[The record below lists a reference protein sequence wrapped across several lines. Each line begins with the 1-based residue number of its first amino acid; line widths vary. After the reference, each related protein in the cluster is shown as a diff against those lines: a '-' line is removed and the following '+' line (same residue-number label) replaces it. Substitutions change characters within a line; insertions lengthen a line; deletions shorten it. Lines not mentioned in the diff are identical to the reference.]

1 MQHHFIDKVE
11 AIITR
16 NPIRCEIAHDG
27 NKVSSMSEFANV
39 MCDRNKDDKFGKE
52 IVSKLLN
59 HDSPHK
65 DYLEKLGIY
74 KLKNARGPATPA
86 MHFLGLKGL
95 LSKLNCNVAD
105 EYTNYCSETT
115 TLLEAGK
122 SKMLDNVIDANTAS
136 SSMYNAMARDA
147 VAQER
152 ASGGAGIAAP
162 PEQVLERACL
172 LLLYLR

>member
-39 MCDRNKDDKFGKE
+39 MCDRNKDDKLGKD
-52 IVSKLLN
+52 IVSKLLS

-65 DYLEKLGIY
+65 AYLEKLGIY
-74 KLKNARGPATPA
+74 KLKNTHGPATPA
-86 MHFLGLKGL
+86 MTFLGLKGL

-172 LLLYLR
+172 LLMHLR